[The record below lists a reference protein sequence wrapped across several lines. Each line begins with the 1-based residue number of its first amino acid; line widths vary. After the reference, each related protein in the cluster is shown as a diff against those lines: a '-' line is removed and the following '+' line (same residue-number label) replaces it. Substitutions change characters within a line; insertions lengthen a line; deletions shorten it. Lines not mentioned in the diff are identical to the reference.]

1 MKILDVKN
9 VSKIYGKKGE
19 KQHEAL
25 KNLNFSMET
34 GEFIAIMGASGSGKS
49 TLLNSISTL
58 DTPTSGDIIIG
69 GESISNL
76 SGRKLAQFRSQKIG
90 FIFQE
95 FNLLENLTVAEN
107 IALPLSLQGASAG
120 KIKVAVQRVAQL
132 LNIENILSSYP
143 EQISGGQKQRTAA
156 ARALVHKPAIILG
169 DEPTGALDS
178 KNARSLL
185 DTMQEMNQQQDV
197 SILMV
202 THDAVSASYANRI
215 LFIQDGQVYQELI
228 KGQGETNESFYQ
240 DVLRV
245 VAQLK

>member
-1 MKILDVKN
+1 MNILNVKN

-19 KQHEAL
+19 KSYEAL
-25 KNLNFSMET
+25 KNLSFSMEK

-58 DTPTSGDIIIG
+58 DTPTSGEIVID
-69 GESISNL
+69 GESIANL
-76 SGRKLAQFRSQKIG
+76 SGHKLAQFRSQKIG

-107 IALPLSLQGASAG
+107 IALPLSLQGTSAG
-120 KIKVAVQRVAQL
+120 KIKVAVQHVAKL
-132 LNIENILSSYP
+132 LRIENLLSSYP
-143 EQISGGQKQRTAA
+143 EEISGGQKQRTAA
-156 ARALVHKPAIILG
+156 ARALVHNPSIILG

-178 KNARSLL
+178 KNAHSLL

-202 THDAVSASYANRI
+202 THDAMSASYANRV
-215 LFIQDGQVYQELI
+215 LFIQDGQVYQELV
-228 KGQGETNESFYQ
+228 KGQEESNESFYQ
-240 DVLRV
+240 DVLKV
-245 VAQLK
+245 VSQLQ

>member
-132 LNIENILSSYP
+132 LNIENLLSSYP

>member
-132 LNIENILSSYP
+132 LNIENLLSSYP

-185 DTMQEMNQQQDV
+185 DTMQEMNQQKDV

>member
-1 MKILDVKN
+1 MNILDVKN

-25 KNLNFSMET
+25 KNLSFSMEK

-58 DTPTSGDIIIG
+58 DTPTTGEIMID
-69 GESISNL
+69 GESTSNL
-76 SGRKLAQFRSQKIG
+76 TGRKLAQFRSQKIG

-95 FNLLENLTVAEN
+95 FNLLENLTVFEN
-107 IALPLSLQGASAG
+107 IGLPLSLQGVSAG
-120 KIKVAVQRVAQL
+120 KIKAAVQKVAKL
-132 LNIENILSSYP
+132 LGIENLLSSYP

-156 ARALVHKPAIILG
+156 ARALVHNPAIILG

-178 KNARSLL
+178 KNAKSLL
-185 DTMQEMNQQQDV
+185 DTMQEMNQQQAV

-202 THDAVSASYANRI
+202 THDAMSASYANRV

-228 KGQGETNESFYQ
+228 KAQGETNESFYQ
-240 DVLRV
+240 DVLSV